1 MPLSRPE
8 YWRGRAEEARALA
21 ESMGTHDG
29 IEAMRK
35 VAFLYDELAYYVKRF
50 GKEYPDVKWTDNEPS
65 ES

>member
-1 MPLSRPE
+1 MPLHRPE
-8 YWRGRAEEARALA
+8 YWRGRADEVRALA

-35 VAFLYDELAYYVKRF
+35 LAILYDELADHVERF
-50 GKEYPDVKWTDNEPS
+50 REEYPDVKWTEDEPS